1 MCSPPNRGTSSPDAP
16 TLLEEPGLD
25 VGRKIGARTP
35 GALESLSVEVESID
49 GDGEDGDKESGGLFR
64 LGGGMVELITSSN
77 EGGDLIAVVLLD
89 DPTPPRGWPS
99 IPA

>member
-1 MCSPPNRGTSSPDAP
+1 MCSRPNRGTSSPDAP

-35 GALESLSVEVESID
+35 GALESLSVEVEAID

-64 LGGGMVELITSSN
+64 LGGGMVELISN
-77 EGGDLIAVVLLD
+77 EGGDPIAVVLLD
-89 DPTPPRGWPS
+89 DDPPPPRGWPS